1 MRNFTVNGYL
11 IGVDKNRLTIRVD
24 DDDIERIA
32 FIKTLHKKT
41 NQLGNF
47 ITVNARSAKYN
58 ITNLDWK
65 ELTDLIGTRLQINCT
80 TIISDFKKK
89 ITVPNSIDSKS
100 TYIPDHMH
108 ISIVSFSAKTI
119 KNIS

>member
-1 MRNFTVNGYL
+1 MRNFTVHGYL

-47 ITVNARSAKYN
+47 ITVNVKSAKYN
-58 ITNLDWK
+58 ITELDWK
-65 ELTDLIGTRLQINCT
+65 ELTDLIGVHLQINCT

-89 ITVPNSIDSKS
+89 LTVPNTIDSKS

-108 ISIVSFSAKTI
+108 ISIISFSAKTI
-119 KNIS
+119 KNIP

>member
-1 MRNFTVNGYL
+1 MRNFTVHGYL

-89 ITVPNSIDSKS
+89 LTVPNSIDSKS

>member
-65 ELTDLIGTRLQINCT
+65 ELTDLIGTRLQIDCT

-89 ITVPNSIDSKS
+89 LTVPNSIDSKS

>member
-89 ITVPNSIDSKS
+89 LTVPNSIDSKS

>member
-47 ITVNARSAKYN
+47 ITVNAR
-58 ITNLDWK
+58 
-65 ELTDLIGTRLQINCT
+65 
-80 TIISDFKKK
+80 
-89 ITVPNSIDSKS
+89 
-100 TYIPDHMH
+100 
-108 ISIVSFSAKTI
+108 
-119 KNIS
+119 

>member
-89 ITVPNSIDSKS
+89 LTVPNSIDSKS
-100 TYIPDHMH
+100 TYIPDHIH

>member
-1 MRNFTVNGYL
+1 MRAFNVNGYL

-24 DDDIERIA
+24 DDDIEKIA
-32 FIKTLHKKT
+32 FIKTLHKKS

-58 ITNLDWK
+58 IINLDWK
-65 ELTDLIGTRLQINCT
+65 EITDLIGVHLKINCT
-80 TIISDFKKK
+80 IVISDFKKK
-89 ITVPNSIDSKS
+89 LTVPNTIDSKS

-119 KNIS
+119 TNI

>member
-1 MRNFTVNGYL
+1 MRNFTVHGYL

-65 ELTDLIGTRLQINCT
+65 ELTDLIGTRLQINCA
-80 TIISDFKKK
+80 TIISDFRKKLK
-89 ITVPNSIDSKS
+89 VPDTIDSKS
-100 TYIPDHMH
+100 TYIPDHMN

>member
-1 MRNFTVNGYL
+1 MRKFNVTGYL

-32 FIKTLHKKT
+32 FIKTFHKKS

-65 ELTDLIGTRLQINCT
+65 EITDLIGVRLQINCE

-89 ITVPNSIDSKS
+89 IIVPNTIDSKF
-100 TYIPDHMH
+100 TYIPEYIHT
-108 ISIVSFSAKTI
+108 SIVSFSAKII
-119 KNIS
+119 KNV